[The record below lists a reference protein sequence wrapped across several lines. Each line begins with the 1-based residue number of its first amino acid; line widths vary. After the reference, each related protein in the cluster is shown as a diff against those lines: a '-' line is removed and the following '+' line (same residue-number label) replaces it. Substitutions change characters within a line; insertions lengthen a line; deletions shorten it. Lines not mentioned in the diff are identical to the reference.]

1 MFKVKKIA
9 IGCDHGGYEIKEL
22 IKTSLM
28 GYELYDLE
36 MHDFGCHN
44 SDSVD
49 YPDIANALCESIEEG
64 EYEVGI
70 LICGSGNGINMVA
83 NSHSSI
89 RSALCWKPEISTL
102 ARQHNDANVI
112 ALPGRFISDE
122 DALSCVYNFLQTDF
136 EGGRHEKRVNKIKN
150 CWSV

>member
-1 MFKVKKIA
+1 MIKEKKVA

-22 IKTSLM
+22 IKDSLTKC
-28 GYELYDLE
+28 GLE
-36 MHDFGCHN
+36 IRDFGCYTN
-44 SDSVD
+44 NSVD
-49 YPDIANALCESIEEG
+49 YPDIANDLCQSIEEN

-89 RSALCWKPEISTL
+89 RSALCWKPEIATL

-136 EGGRHEKRVNKIKN
+136 DGGRHEKRVNKIKK
-150 CWSV
+150 CWHKL